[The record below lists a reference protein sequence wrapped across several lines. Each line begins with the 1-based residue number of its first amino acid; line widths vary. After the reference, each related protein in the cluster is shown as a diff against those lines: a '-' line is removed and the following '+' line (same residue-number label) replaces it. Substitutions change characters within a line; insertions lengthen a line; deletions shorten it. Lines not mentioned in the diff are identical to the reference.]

1 MLVRELG
8 EIDNDTHRIRWRVS
22 PKISLRDPLVSQED
36 YQEEEEA
43 LDQEAEEDDSVE

>member
-8 EIDNDTHRIRWRVS
+8 EIDNGTHRIRWHVS

-43 LDQEAEEDDSVE
+43 LDQEVEEDDSVE